1 MPGAVLTLN
10 GVQTPY
16 TLVESMF
23 STALKIDAVHLTGQD
38 LFEAVFKVDTY
49 EDYLFEIK
57 VTRPTP
63 TPDPEPTPNPIP
75 EPQLKR
81 VYAAFTLR
89 EEEPIFFSDQVRVK
103 YHFTLSNEDGAL
115 NTDTAYLA
123 SNYKITLNGT
133 RLTTSHFTLV
143 KSNWNQPVTKVILDA
158 QYLQNLVLQGENTLT
173 IEQEGYET
181 QTVTFIGA
189 KE

>member
-49 EDYLFEIK
+49 ENYLFEIK

-63 TPDPEPTPNPIP
+63 DPIP

-89 EEEPIFFSDQVRVK
+89 EEVPIFFSDQVRVK
-103 YHFTLSNEDGAL
+103 YHFTLSNEEGAL

-133 RLTTSHFTLV
+133 RLTTTHFTLV
-143 KSNWNQPVTKVILDA
+143 KSNWNQPVTKVIVDA

-181 QTVTFIGA
+181 QTVIFIGA